1 MAKFLSIPVHTEGE
15 QLISLQD
22 ILTITSPSQASTEV
36 VITYMNGTVVTINS
50 DAQSNYNQR
59 DKISE
64 AVLAALNFE
73 YLGVSYEPVLPK
85 VVSSI
90 VIT

>member
-1 MAKFLSIPVHTEGE
+1 
-15 QLISLQD
+15 
-22 ILTITSPSQASTEV
+22 
-36 VITYMNGTVVTINS
+36 MNGTVVTINS
-50 DAQSNYNQR
+50 DAQVEYDQR
-59 DKISE
+59 DRISE

-85 VVSSI
+85 VVLSI